1 MRLSHTIPETAQEMT
16 STILNHTCNQK
27 TQSNRKCYCRDFI
40 VRGEKERRIFMSEV
54 GEKEKKM
61 SAYSTNNIDYDYK
74 EKRFM
79 TEGIRLCVY
88 T

>member
-1 MRLSHTIPETAQEMT
+1 
-16 STILNHTCNQK
+16 
-27 TQSNRKCYCRDFI
+27 
-40 VRGEKERRIFMSEV
+40 MSEV